1 MRFVILTQYYPPEI
15 GAPQVRLA
23 SFAKE
28 LQRQGHEPIVLT
40 GMPNYPSGVVH
51 ERYRGHLLMH
61 EELDGIPVIRTWLFA
76 TNSVRFLPRLSSY
89 VSFCLS
95 ALLSLRW
102 IRRADFVFVESPP
115 LFLAATAHLIARFV
129 DARWIMNVSDLWP
142 DTVLEMGM
150 VKPGLFLRAAE
161 ALERWS
167 YRRASFV
174 VAVTKGIQSRLV
186 DRKSVPKNK
195 VLFLPNGVDT
205 TLFQPSSPKEDLR
218 STLGLDG
225 RKVFLFAG
233 LHGHAQDLGTI
244 ISAAELLRERD
255 DIRIGFIGDGPVKP
269 WAMREVSRRSLLNV
283 FFQPPQRLSDMPD
296 FWSIATAA
304 LVTLHDLPVF
314 NGARPSKSFPPMA
327 SGVPVIFAGRGEM
340 HDLLKAHGAGLTVA
354 PENPDALAQAIRE
367 LADDSALARALGSN
381 ARKLVLEQF
390 SWSSLVA
397 QWLNDLHNRSDANA
411 GWRKLPGVPQLNQTV
426 AETNGAQ

>member
-28 LQRQGHEPIVLT
+28 LQRQGHEPVVLT
-40 GMPNYPSGVVH
+40 GMPNYPSGVVQ
-51 ERYRGHLLMH
+51 EQYRGRFLVR
-61 EELDGIPVIRTWLFA
+61 EELDGIDVIRTWLFA
-76 TNSVRFLPRLSSY
+76 TNSVRFLPRLTSY
-89 VSFCLS
+89 LSFCLS
-95 ALLSLRW
+95 AFLGVRF

-115 LFLAATAHLIARFV
+115 LFLAATAAWIARLLN
-129 DARWIMNVSDLWP
+129 ARWIMNVSDLWP
-142 DTVLEMGM
+142 DTVIEMGILN
-150 VKPGLFLRAAE
+150 PGFLLRAAE
-161 ALERWS
+161 ALERWC

-174 VAVTKGIQSRLV
+174 VAVTKGIQSRLLE
-186 DRKSVPKNK
+186 RKCVPANK

-205 TLFQPSSPKEDLR
+205 TLFQPSAPNEDLR
-218 STLGLDG
+218 SDLGLAG
-225 RKVFLFAG
+225 KKVFLFAG

-244 ISAAELLRERD
+244 IGAAEMLRERA
-255 DIRIGFIGDGPVKP
+255 DIRVGFVGDGPVKP
-269 WAMREVSRRSLLNV
+269 WAMREVSERSLSNV
-283 FFQPPQRLSDMPD
+283 FFQPPQRLSAMPG
-296 FWSIATAA
+296 FWSIATGA

-340 HDLLKAHGAGLTVA
+340 HDLLKSHDAGLTVP
-354 PENPDALAQAIRE
+354 PENPAALAAAIRQ
-367 LADDSALARALGSN
+367 LADDPETARTLGSN
-381 ARKLVLEQF
+381 ARELVLQQF

-397 QWLNDLHNRSDANA
+397 QWLKDLHNRTDANT
-411 GWRKLPGVPQLNQTV
+411 GLRKLAPLPQLNPTV